1 MKDVA
6 NIIELPLEFQGRGE
20 VKGYDF
26 KQIRSSEFAYIY
38 EVLATNGC
46 KWYEV
51 FTKRVNTRYGVISY
65 PGSKQFGINAWT
77 CKTFERAEER
87 YNQLNS
93 RVKTSEGNN
102 DSDIGQE
109 VK

>member
-1 MKDVA
+1 MKEIA
-6 NIIELPLEFQGRGE
+6 IIVELPLEFLGRGE
-20 VKGYDF
+20 VKGYNF
-26 KQIRSSEFAYIY
+26 KQIRSSQFAYIY

-87 YNQLNS
+87 YNQLNRTVNTS
-93 RVKTSEGNN
+93 GANNTDDRHGVK
-102 DSDIGQE
+102 
-109 VK
+109 